1 MNIPSISAALLVAA
15 FLAGAGAAVSTVPP
29 EPPDSVPPRRAADAF
44 PPLPVGGLPSN
55 VSVTT
60 IGEGGGPSH
69 VLVGGPVIFAGDG
82 TGYITSKGNHD
93 APNSRRLDD
102 DDDRRGR

>member
-1 MNIPSISAALLVAA
+1 MTAGGGRAEYRGRGWAEINRRMNIPSISAALLVAA

-29 EPPDSVPPRRAADAF
+29 EPPDYVPPRRAADAF

-60 IGEGGGPSH
+60 IGEGGGP
-69 VLVGGPVIFAGDG
+69 
-82 TGYITSKGNHD
+82 
-93 APNSRRLDD
+93 
-102 DDDRRGR
+102 